1 MSDLTKRQKQLILER
16 GAAAFG
22 ERYPSCS
29 SDFSKQKRL
38 MDLQK
43 AICEHDMESIKR
55 IVRTDPL
62 IVNRQLTGS
71 KRFPVLLAMQYK
83 NEEALEFLLKKHPNL
98 LLMSDQGDTVVT
110 ALPQVENEKLR
121 KKLLKTYN
129 FQFNHAI
136 SVGRKP
142 FGR

>member
-1 MSDLTKRQKQLILER
+1 MSGLTERQRQKILER
-16 GAAAFG
+16 GATAFG

-43 AICEHDMESIKR
+43 AIRDHDMESIKQ
-55 IVRTDPL
+55 IVRSDPG
-62 IVNRQLTGS
+62 IVSRQLIGS
-71 KRFPVLLAMQYK
+71 KRFPVLLAMQSK
-83 NEEALEFLLKKHPNL
+83 NEEALEFFLKKHPNL
-98 LLMSDQGDTVVT
+98 LLMSDQGDTVLT

-129 FQFNHAI
+129 FQLNHAL